1 MGARASRRRRR
12 RRAKARG
19 ERRARER
26 WRRRSIALDEP
37 SRREDA
43 HLRLDVVDDDAV
55 ALHRHHRGARRA
67 GGRADD
73 GAPVHPERRA
83 RARAS
88 IASAHR
94 SPICASSDKS
104 RDRERTRLSRRAKPE
119 RPTSRGASVGA
130 PRGGGD
136 GGKESLSALRSSWV
150 RWEIALARGAR
161 PAFLPA
167 ACSLGSPRPARFVR
181 LRAGVRSARAPG
193 ADATPPTRPPFRAPE
208 GRNRSRARVRGPAP
222 RPRSASPARIGGA
235 PIPGPGGASSTDR
248 GIVRSP

>member
-1 MGARASRRRRR
+1 MTPSPCTVTTAAPVAPGDAPMTEPPCIPSAELVPAPPSPRRIVRRSARAPTRVVTAKERGCRDAPNPSDR
-12 RRAKARG
+12 RRAVRV
-19 ERRARER
+19 
-26 WRRRSIALDEP
+26 SAL
-37 SRREDA
+37 
-43 HLRLDVVDDDAV
+43 
-55 ALHRHHRGARRA
+55 RA
-67 GGRADD
+67 G
-73 GAPVHPERRA
+73 
-83 RARAS
+83 
-88 IASAHR
+88 
-94 SPICASSDKS
+94 
-104 RDRERTRLSRRAKPE
+104 
-119 RPTSRGASVGA
+119 VGMEE
-130 PRGGGD
+130 
-136 GGKESLSALRSSWV
+136 KSLSALRSSWV